1 MGITKPGGTALCPTG
16 IHHSIDHRRWN
27 TEAIVDLSNIA
38 DIDFVVVDAVMCL
51 ETQKTNKG
59 YNQVRFNTILA
70 GADPVALDHVGA
82 KMMGLN
88 PDDVA
93 HITLAEK
100 VGLGTNAADKIQIMG
115 VPIGEAMK
123 RVKKN
128 QKSIGKFGQSNRTWI
143 LSQAFEGSDN
153 THEFFMDEAFIEPL
167 PSEDGWSEPVYFF
180 DDRIDL
186 LSFYEG
192 QSKVVSYAFTY
203 FNSEQAQEAELWL
216 GTQEALE
223 VWINGE
229 EVYSFNSYSAYGDS
243 DRGNKRGIVDIKE
256 GRNTLLVKSLNTFGD
271 YSFAL
276 NICEVESDPLYA
288 GNRVSG
294 LKFYIDESG
303 TGTKLTGIS
312 DIEMRESASLRCY
325 PNPATRFANISF
337 ELEESVQTSVEII
350 DLSGRVIK
358 SFGKEERSAG
368 LHEIKWNLESN
379 YGGRVRSGSYL
390 CILKAGENQRSFKL
404 IVR

>member
-153 THEFFMDEAFIEPL
+153 THEFL
-167 PSEDGWSEPVYFF
+167 H
-180 DDRIDL
+180 L
-186 LSFYEG
+186 FY
-192 QSKVVSYAFTY
+192 
-203 FNSEQAQEAELWL
+203 
-216 GTQEALE
+216 
-223 VWINGE
+223 
-229 EVYSFNSYSAYGDS
+229 
-243 DRGNKRGIVDIKE
+243 
-256 GRNTLLVKSLNTFGD
+256 
-271 YSFAL
+271 
-276 NICEVESDPLYA
+276 
-288 GNRVSG
+288 
-294 LKFYIDESG
+294 
-303 TGTKLTGIS
+303 
-312 DIEMRESASLRCY
+312 
-325 PNPATRFANISF
+325 
-337 ELEESVQTSVEII
+337 
-350 DLSGRVIK
+350 
-358 SFGKEERSAG
+358 
-368 LHEIKWNLESN
+368 
-379 YGGRVRSGSYL
+379 
-390 CILKAGENQRSFKL
+390 
-404 IVR
+404 